1 MKIIHSKWQI
11 DKVIKMYQNN
21 PFTEFTL
28 ENLRP
33 IRTITGLGYSDI
45 KHIILEY
52 NTNTSAGYPKPIEI
66 NTKEFANT
74 KEFTQAFNDYL
85 IYGKCILHVLDNDIV
100 DTLLKRRE
108 LRIKSLNVTFG
119 ICKT

>member
-21 PFTEFTL
+21 SFTEFTL

-100 DTLLKRRE
+100 RYSSEKKRVKDKE
-108 LRIKSLNVTFG
+108 P
-119 ICKT
+119 

>member
-45 KHIILEY
+45 KHIIL
-52 NTNTSAGYPKPIEI
+52 
-66 NTKEFANT
+66 
-74 KEFTQAFNDYL
+74 D
-85 IYGKCILHVLDNDIV
+85 VLDNDIV
-100 DTLLKRRE
+100 RYSSEKKRVKDKE
-108 LRIKSLNVTFG
+108 P
-119 ICKT
+119 